1 MRKIT
6 FDNTVISSVF
16 ESEEKFEG
24 FRQLMFEA
32 GQNEFSEPHMTKAI
46 ANKIIRDKFAELSGL
61 EAGKQYNRTEIRR
74 AIRRMKNDPV
84 AFDLIEEVLDDLL
97 ITGWQENPFFAE
109 FVDRRNLRNGDKNLF
124 VTEDDTILTVEKI
137 AGNHHDLDRQRLGVG
152 EAFSVNTAWYGVK
165 VYAEFERIVMGVES
179 WDKLVSKVYE
189 AFDKFVI
196 NMMYAAVGQAA
207 TKMAAITLFH
217 KTGTLTLA
225 NIAELAGNVEAANI
239 GCEVTIM
246 GTKAALTK
254 LYALSEPNWVSDGM
268 KDERNQTGRLGYWN
282 GYRLVEIP
290 NAFTDKTM
298 TAKLVSDSQI
308 MFMPVSA
315 ENKFVKFVDEGDGV
329 ITEIT
334 DEATRVDMTYEFEYQ
349 RQMGVAVVIR
359 RNFGVYDNI

>member
-6 FDNTVISSVF
+6 FDNAVISSVF
-16 ESEEKFEG
+16 ESEEKFDG

-32 GQNEFSEPHMTKAI
+32 GLNQFSEPHMTKAI
-46 ANKIIRDKFAELSGL
+46 ANKIIKDKFTELTGL
-61 EAGKQYNRTEIRR
+61 EAGKQYSRTEIRR

-97 ITGWQENPFFAE
+97 TTGWQENPFFME
-109 FVDRRNLRNGDKNLF
+109 FVDHKNLKNGDKNLF
-124 VTEDDTILTVEKI
+124 VVEDDTILTVEKI
-137 AGNHHDLDRQRLGVG
+137 AGNHHDLDRQRLGHG
-152 EAFSVNTAWYGVK
+152 DNFSVNTAWYGVK
-165 VYAEFERIVMGVES
+165 VYAEFERIVTGAES
-179 WDKLVSKVYE
+179 WDKLVAKVYE
-189 AFDKFVI
+189 AFDKRVI

-207 TKMAAITLFH
+207 SRMATSALFH

-225 NIAELAGNVEAANI
+225 NVAELAGNVEAANAD
-239 GCEVTIM
+239 CEVVIM

-268 KDERNQTGRLGYWN
+268 KSERNQTGRLGYWN

-290 NAFTDKTM
+290 NAFVDKSM
-298 TAKLVSDSQI
+298 SAKLVSDTQI
-308 MFMPVSA
+308 MFMPMNPD
-315 ENKFVKFVDEGDGV
+315 NKFVKFVDEGDGV

-349 RQMGVAVVIR
+349 RQIGVSVVIR